1 MSESELIEQLADKEH
16 ASWARWMDYLFSKC
30 VDVNGH
36 EYVLIPHDLAD
47 HWKRQANT
55 PYAELSEHE
64 KQSDR
69 DEVAHILP
77 IIENQLNQE
86 IDTRNK
92 AYTERNLCVALIA
105 QYAKSVGH
113 KVGIKEH
120 QGEDWEDEWRNVLFI
135 DLPTG
140 QVSWHLHKDEL
151 VNFPGIGPYTGEWDG
166 HDTEGKYRRVKAF
179 IHLMNATSKLF
190 FTK

>member
-1 MSESELIEQLADKEH
+1 MRDIAETVFQGLGEASMCWSERPKGVFDSTNAKRIGNEIMQAISE
-16 ASWARWMDYLFSKC
+16 
-30 VDVNGH
+30 
-36 EYVLIPHDLAD
+36 
-47 HWKRQANT
+47 
-55 PYAELSEHE
+55 E
-64 KQSDR
+64 KNS
-69 DEVAHILP
+69 I
-77 IIENQLNQE
+77 
-86 IDTRNK
+86 
-92 AYTERNLCVALIA
+92 YTERNLCVALIA